1 MATPQELITKA
12 KDFKSTDVTYGTPK
26 VNKKGGKSISVLL
39 NGQRLVLQF
48 PLMFTW
54 GVNAWDSDDGS
65 YKKYD
70 LNLSWGTKDASTSEG
85 QFFKAME
92 DFQNKILDDAVGF
105 RKEWF
110 GKSKLSKEVAD
121 ALMYPILKYPKDK
134 ATGEPNM
141 DANPSMKL
149 KLMKV
154 WGTEDTFKLELY
166 DMAKQAL
173 YLGEP
178 QDPNWEN
185 ASHPEDLIP
194 KRSHIKGLMEC
205 TGLWF
210 AGGKFGIGWKLVQ
223 AQVRA
228 PVTIKG
234 FCLLDDSDD
243 DEVAAVLD
251 AVDKQPSFAV
261 DSDHSDEATKSKKKK
276 KVVRKKKKS
285 AAAQ

>member
-26 VNKKGGKSISVLL
+26 VNKKGGKSVSLL
-39 NGQRLVLQF
+39 LKGKRAVLQF

-70 LNLSWGTKDASTSEG
+70 MNISWGTKDTSTSEG
-85 QFFKAME
+85 LFFEAMKGL
-92 DFQNKILDDAVGF
+92 QTKILEDAVKN

-110 GKSKLSKEVAD
+110 GKSKLSTEVAE

-149 KLMKV
+149 KLQKV

-166 DMAKQAL
+166 DMARQAL

-185 ASHPEDLIP
+185 TSHPEDLIP
-194 KRSHIKGLMEC
+194 KRSHVKGLMEC

-243 DEVAAVLD
+243 DEAVAVLD

-261 DSDHSDEATKSKKKK
+261 DSDHSDEAPKTKKKK

-285 AAAQ
+285 AAAL

>member
-26 VNKKGGKSISVLL
+26 VNKKGGKSVSLL
-39 NGQRLVLQF
+39 LKGKRAVLQF

-70 LNLSWGTKDASTSEG
+70 MNISWSTKDTSTSEG
-85 QFFKAME
+85 LFFEAMKGL
-92 DFQNKILDDAVGF
+92 QTKILEDAVKN

-110 GKSKLSKEVAD
+110 GKSKLSTEVAE

-149 KLMKV
+149 KLQKV

-166 DMAKQAL
+166 DMARH
-173 YLGEP
+173 
-178 QDPNWEN
+178 
-185 ASHPEDLIP
+185 SHV
-194 KRSHIKGLMEC
+194 KGLMEC

-243 DEVAAVLD
+243 DEAVAVLD

-261 DSDHSDEATKSKKKK
+261 DSDHSDEAPKTKKKK

-285 AAAQ
+285 AAAL

>member
-12 KDFKSTDVTYGTPK
+12 KDFKSTDVTYGAPK
-26 VNKKGGKSISVLL
+26 VNKKGGKSIAVLL
-39 NGQRLVLQF
+39 KGARPVIQF

-70 LNLSWGTKDASTSEG
+70 MNLNWSTKDTGCSEG
-85 QFFKAME
+85 LFYNAM
-92 DFQNKILDDAVGF
+92 QGLQTKILEDAVKN
-105 RKEWF
+105 RKGWF
-110 GKSKLSKEVAD
+110 GKSKLSMEVAE

-134 ATGEPNM
+134 VTGEPNM

-149 KLMKV
+149 KLQKV

-166 DMAKQAL
+166 DMTRKAL

-185 ASHPEDLIP
+185 SSHPEELIP
-194 KRSHIKGLMEC
+194 KRSHVKGLMEC

-243 DEVAAVLD
+243 DEAVAVLD
-251 AVDKQPSFAV
+251 AADKQPNFAV
-261 DSDHSDEATKSKKKK
+261 DSDHSDDTPKPKKKKK
-276 KVVRKKKKS
+276 KVVRKKKV
-285 AAAQ
+285 AAAE

>member
-12 KDFKSTDVTYGTPK
+12 KDFKSTNVTYGAPK
-26 VNKKGGKSISVLL
+26 VNKKGGKSVSLL
-39 NGQRLVLQF
+39 LKGQRPVIQF

-70 LNLSWGTKDASTSEG
+70 LNLSWGTKDKGTSEG
-85 QFFKAME
+85 LFYQAMH
-92 DFQNKILDDAVGF
+92 DLQTKILDDAVKN

-110 GKSKLSKEVAD
+110 GKSKLSKEVAE

-134 ATGEPNM
+134 STGEPNM

-149 KLMKV
+149 KLQKV

-166 DMAKQAL
+166 NMAREAL
-173 YLGEP
+173 YLGESE
-178 QDPNWEN
+178 DPEWEN
-185 ASHPEDLIP
+185 KNHPEDLIP

-223 AQVRA
+223 AAVRA

-234 FCLLDDSDD
+234 FCLLEDSDD
-243 DEVAAVLD
+243 DEAVAALD
-251 AVDKQPSFAV
+251 AADQQPNFAV
-261 DSDHSDEATKSKKKK
+261 DSDHSDDAPKPKKKKK
-276 KVVRKKKKS
+276 KVVRKKKV
-285 AAAQ
+285 AAAE

>member
-12 KDFKSTDVTYGTPK
+12 KDFKSTDVTYGAPK
-26 VNKKGGKSISVLL
+26 VNKKGGKSIAVLL
-39 NGQRLVLQF
+39 KGTRPVIQF

-70 LNLSWGTKDASTSEG
+70 MNLNWSTKDTGCSEG
-85 QFFKAME
+85 LFYTAMHGL
-92 DFQNKILDDAVGF
+92 QTKILEDAVKN

-110 GKSKLSKEVAD
+110 GKSKLSMEVAE

-134 ATGEPNM
+134 VTGEPNM

-149 KLMKV
+149 KLQKV

-166 DMAKQAL
+166 DMTRKAL

-185 ASHPEDLIP
+185 SSHPEELIP
-194 KRSHIKGLMEC
+194 KRSHVKGLMEC

-243 DEVAAVLD
+243 DEAVAALD
-251 AVDKQPSFAV
+251 AADKQPNFAV
-261 DSDHSDEATKSKKKK
+261 DSDHSDDTPKPKKKKK
-276 KVVRKKKKS
+276 KVVRKKKV